1 MLHNRVRLSQTTSG
15 RLDRVS
21 KRLGIRKNLLCR
33 VALLYSLEKGRI
45 EETGSVETDGLEFN
59 LSTLFGSFTGV
70 FVDMINIVQPDS
82 NDETWT
88 NYANI
93 HIERGVDYLQS
104 NASSLRDISALFR
117 GVK

>member
-1 MLHNRVRLSQTTSG
+1 MLHNRVRLSQTASG

-33 VALLYSLEKGRI
+33 VALLLSLEKGEI
-45 EETGSVETDGLEFN
+45 DLQDKIETDGLEFN

-82 NDETWT
+82 SDDTWA

-93 HIERGVDYLQS
+93 HIERGADFLQT
-104 NASSLRDISALFR
+104 NIKNTEDLSSLFVD
-117 GVK
+117 V